1 MASWPPA
8 ALADPQDLLDAER
21 LRVPPQHDDPDWQR
35 PVRAR
40 YIDPLELVWLATA
53 HRLGLHL
60 RRDAAIYSMTDG
72 SGLLA
77 LAPRT
82 ELDADDSLSQM
93 ALHELC
99 HWITNG
105 ADSFDQR
112 DWGFPLWDNIDVR
125 EHACLR
131 LQCWLAT
138 RYGLRGLF
146 APTSSFRQYY
156 DKLPEDPL
164 QALDDTEW
172 EASVTRI
179 ARQAVQRAQGEPWWA
194 PLSEAMAAS
203 AAIRGALAPFLAD
216 YRSEHEGDQL
226 PPLWSLA
233 Q

>member
-1 MASWPPA
+1 VPSWPPA
-8 ALADPQDLLDAER
+8 TLADPQDRLDAER
-21 LRVPPQHDDPDWQR
+21 LRVPACHDDPDWQR

-40 YIDPLELVWLATA
+40 YVDPLELVWLATA

-60 RRDAAIYSMTDG
+60 RRDPAIYSMTDG

-77 LAPRT
+77 LGPRSD
-82 ELDADDSLSQM
+82 LDADDSLSQM
-93 ALHELC
+93 VLHELC

-105 ADSFDQR
+105 ADSFEQR

-138 RYGLRGLF
+138 RHGLRGVF
-146 APTSSFRQYY
+146 APTSGFRQYY

-164 QALDDTEW
+164 QALDESEW

-194 PLSEAMAAS
+194 ALSQAMEAS
-203 AAIRGALAPFLAD
+203 AAIRGVLAPFLPD
-216 YRSEHEGDQL
+216 YRSEHEGDEL
-226 PPLWSLA
+226 PALWSLSR
-233 Q
+233 